1 MKNRTLLIRI
11 IASLLTILLLFC
23 GCAQSAPVGAEITDE
38 TEAEIGVV
46 TEEVPPPPILYETD
60 TDTQTEPFM
69 PDMTTAAAAEKTT
82 VPTVPTAPTVPI
94 APPSVTETEAQT
106 VPGTPPSP
114 ARIAVP
120 RMTKRPAAEAKAILD
135 AAGISYTVTEQYS
148 AQIAAGHVITV
159 RFHGIVDDQY
169 CHINPDYPVEVAV
182 SLGYRPRTNV
192 RYDDPK
198 RIYLTFDDGPHPNT
212 DRVLEIL
219 AQYDI
224 RATFFTV
231 GRYIAVY
238 PDRAKAIS
246 DSGHLLA
253 CHSYSHDYF
262 SLYESAGSVLDEIH
276 RWEKALTDAEVP
288 LPETVCFRFPGG
300 TTTNYM
306 ERDRFEQIFWAVTDA
321 GYLSFDWTCANNDRY
336 LNNKTEEQTLTE
348 YLLWSV
354 EATLGSLAWTK
365 DTPRIM
371 LMHDVADET
380 VEALPQILDY
390 LIGEGYTFGTLDE
403 LDGYWVFH

>member
-1 MKNRTLLIRI
+1 MKYRTIWNRILAPLL
-11 IASLLTILLLFC
+11 AVLLLFS
-23 GCAQSAPVGAEITDE
+23 GCAHSLPVGAQVSERQPVDIQID
-38 TEAEIGVV
+38 TES
-46 TEEVPPPPILYETD
+46 PPIPVLYETD
-60 TDTQTEPFM
+60 TAAVPEQIIPE
-69 PDMTTAAAAEKTT
+69 TTAVGTTISAEL
-82 VPTVPTAPTVPI
+82 
-94 APPSVTETEAQT
+94 PPVTETEGQT
-106 VPGTPPSP
+106 ISSAAAEPTATVEPTSPS
-114 ARIAVP
+114 RIAVP
-120 RMTKRPAAEAKAILD
+120 RMAKRWYAEAKALLD
-135 AAGISYTVTEQYS
+135 AAGISYTVSEQYS
-148 AQIAAGHVITV
+148 AYYAAGRVITV
-159 RFHGIVDDQY
+159 RFHGTVDEQY
-169 CHINPDYPVEVAV
+169 CHINPDYPVEVVV
-182 SLGYRPRTNV
+182 SCGYRPRTNV
-192 RYDDPK
+192 RVSDPK

-219 AQYDI
+219 EQYGVK
-224 RATFFTV
+224 ATFFTL
-231 GRYIAVY
+231 GRYVAVY

-253 CHSYSHDYF
+253 CHSYSHDYL
-262 SLYESAGSVLDEIH
+262 SLYESPESVLDEIH
-276 RWEKALTDAEVP
+276 KWEKTLTTAGIP

-306 ERDRFEQIFWAVTDA
+306 ERDRFEQIFWTVTDA

-371 LMHDVADET
+371 LMHDTADET